1 MMVKKIITIYT
12 YGNLLKKIENT
23 KKWTRTKMMM
33 MMMMMNYINQFWM
46 TS

>member
-33 MMMMMNYINQFWM
+33 MMMNYINQFWM

>member
-12 YGNLLKKIENT
+12 YGNLLKRIENT
-23 KKWTRTKMMM
+23 QKLTRTKMM